1 MGRLSRSPD
10 RRTLSARPLLKS
22 GARRTPVGVE
32 RTAVRATRKAG
43 GLSMRER
50 IISFFVVSAFA
61 GPVGAM
67 ALADFAA
74 GESLFVGLIGGTVAA
89 WITSQSP
96 RHS

>member
-1 MGRLSRSPD
+1 
-10 RRTLSARPLLKS
+10 
-22 GARRTPVGVE
+22 
-32 RTAVRATRKAG
+32 
-43 GLSMRER
+43 MRER

-96 RHS
+96 RHW